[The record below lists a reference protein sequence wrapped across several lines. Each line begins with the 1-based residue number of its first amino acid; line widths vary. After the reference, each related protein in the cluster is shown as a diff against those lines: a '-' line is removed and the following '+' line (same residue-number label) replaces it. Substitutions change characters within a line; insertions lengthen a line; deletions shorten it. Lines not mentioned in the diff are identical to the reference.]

1 MRPAKTAQSSLRAPL
16 NWILG
21 TEANVRIL
29 RELAATRVPLGRAE
43 LAERCGLSLPGA
55 SAAIDKL
62 LRTGMIE
69 LVGGGGQQLARLRAG
84 HPLGVAVE
92 TLFRAESIRVAALF
106 DELRA
111 VAMAAEGVRAAWI
124 EGPVADGSDV
134 PNEPVVLGFL
144 AGSRDLARLATAL
157 SEAISLLER
166 EYDLT
171 IEVRGRTE
179 ADLATVDAEDE
190 RVLRRART
198 LFGPHPTAY
207 LDAGGKPVPSADDR
221 RLASHAAH
229 DEDALAAAAW
239 IAGRLDRDP
248 GLPER
253 ARSWLV
259 HRIQGASDQ
268 ERHELMEWLRLLE
281 TASIPR
287 LQHILLAAGERST
300 RLRQSNPFLPVL
312 TDAERSA
319 LSAEVRG

>member
-1 MRPAKTAQSSLRAPL
+1 MRPAKTAQSALRAPL
-16 NWILG
+16 NPILG

-29 RELAATRVPLGRAE
+29 RELAATDVPLGRAE

-69 LVGGGGQQLARLRAG
+69 PVGGGGQQLVRLRAG
-84 HPLGVAVE
+84 HPLRGVVE
-92 TLFRAESIRVAALF
+92 ALFRAEAVRVASLF

-124 EGPVADGSDV
+124 EGPVADGSDAAS
-134 PNEPVVLGFL
+134 EPAVLGFL
-144 AGSRDLARLATAL
+144 AGSRDVSRLATVL
-157 SEAISLLER
+157 REAVAPLER

-179 ADLATVDAEDE
+179 ADLATGDAEDE
-190 RVLRRART
+190 RLLRRARS
-198 LFGPHPTAY
+198 LIGPHPTVY
-207 LDAGGKPVPSADDR
+207 LEAGGEPVPVANDS

-229 DEDALAAAAW
+229 DEDALAAASW

-259 HRIQGASDQ
+259 HRIHDASGQ

-287 LQHILLAAGERST
+287 LQHTLLSTGERST
-300 RLRQSNPFLPVL
+300 RLRQSNPFSP
-312 TDAERSA
+312 R
-319 LSAEVRG
+319 